1 MMNEKSTFLGE
12 DGLIYCS
19 VCKESKEAFYPS
31 DFLFGLK
38 KHPRQCACDR
48 KEREEMERHFREKER
63 KQLIERNRKNCFE
76 EPEML
81 QCTFQNSTEDNF
93 VFQTAKKYVSNWK
106 EMKKKRM
113 GYLLWGPVGTGKS
126 YLARCV
132 ANALL
137 DCGVTVKMMNFSGI
151 LNDLFAAEDK
161 TEYIRC
167 LMKYDLL
174 IIDDLGAERN
184 SEYATEIVFS
194 VVDARY
200 RSGKPLIITTN
211 LSLVKMKSETDA
223 GKRRIYDRILEMC
236 VPMKMDGDSKREKLA
251 TNKIHDMKDILNL

>member
-1 MMNEKSTFLGE
+1 
-12 DGLIYCS
+12 
-19 VCKESKEAFYPS
+19 
-31 DFLFGLK
+31 
-38 KHPRQCACDR
+38 
-48 KEREEMERHFREKER
+48 
-63 KQLIERNRKNCFE
+63 
-76 EPEML
+76 
-81 QCTFQNSTEDNF
+81 
-93 VFQTAKKYVSNWK
+93 
-106 EMKKKRM
+106 MKKKRM
-113 GYLLWGPVGTGKS
+113 GYLLWGPIGTGKS

-251 TNKIHDMKDILNL
+251 TNKMHNMEEFLNL